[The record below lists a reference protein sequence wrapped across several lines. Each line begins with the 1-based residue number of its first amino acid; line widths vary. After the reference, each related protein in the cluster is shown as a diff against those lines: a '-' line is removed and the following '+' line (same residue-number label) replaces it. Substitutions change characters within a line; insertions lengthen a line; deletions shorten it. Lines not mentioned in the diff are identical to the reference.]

1 MTEKSTMLD
10 PTQTSSGASILIV
23 DDEPSFCVV
32 VAEILELFG
41 YTVRQAHNVQ
51 EALQHLEVSQPDLVL
66 TDIMMPEDD
75 GLALIRK
82 LRAGSAF
89 ARVPIIV
96 VSAIATEE
104 KAEEALA
111 AGANT
116 YISKPFSA
124 SDLRTAIADALTA

>member
-1 MTEKSTMLD
+1 MTEKSTMFD